1 MKSFIDH
8 TAPGWQQGR
17 LYRFILVLVF
27 TLLVL
32 PQSQALDRVTLQLK
46 WLHQFQFAGYYAALE
61 KGFYSEAGLD
71 VQIREGG
78 PNVDAIE
85 DVVAGRA
92 DFGVGTSG
100 ALIARAQGKE
110 VVVLAAV
117 FQHSPAILLVPR
129 RAAVSSIF
137 ALQDRPLMDTPG
149 SEDIAAMLKLA
160 GVDYTKMPRVKHNG
174 DPLDLVSGKA
184 DAMVAYSTNEPFV
197 LEQLGVPYL
206 AFSPR
211 GSGIDFYSDNL
222 VTSEKQIK
230 THPQR
235 VADFRAASLRGWQY
249 ALSHKEEIVDL
260 ILRRY
265 SQAKNREALL
275 FEANQTEVL
284 VQPGLI
290 ELGYQNP
297 ARWQAIADTYHTL
310 GMLPE
315 AKVPEDLIYK
325 AETGAIPLWLKASLA
340 GAAMLGLVATLV
352 ALWIARLNR
361 RLNSEIIER
370 RQAEREIQRAN
381 AQAESARQQLVA
393 MSEALPLAMFQ
404 IEFKLGADVRYN
416 FVGSRVEQILGV
428 PVKELMAEAALRW
441 RHVHPDD
448 AEVVR
453 SMLPDATQRVRAGD
467 FKDSVEIVMRV
478 LSNDQLRWVRSSAY
492 PAPPLPDGTVIW
504 NGFYQDITERKQA
517 EDELKAS
524 EERFRRL
531 FEDSAD
537 AMLLIDDSRFVE
549 CNAAAV
555 AMLRMRSRDELL
567 NHSPTDLSPP
577 IQADGTPSAEKA
589 QILMGQVMERGSLR
603 FEWLHRRA
611 NGEVFPVEILL
622 TTIEQHGRRLVHTVW
637 RDITER
643 KRAEEAVRAARQKAE
658 EATQAKSDF
667 LANMSHEIR
676 TPMNGIL
683 GMAHLCMKTDLTPRQ
698 RDYLQKIDRSA
709 HSLLGIINDILD
721 FSKIEAGKL
730 TMERIEFHLEEVF
743 ENLASVVGMRAH
755 EKGLEVLFR
764 TDSETPLHLVGDP
777 LRLQQV
783 LVNLCSNAVKFTNQ
797 GEVVVSVKPVR
808 LDDGEVELEFAVS
821 DTGIGMT
828 PDQQARLFRPFTQAD
843 SSTTRKFGG
852 TGLGLSIS
860 LRLVE
865 LMSGQLRLES
875 EPGKGSTFRFTA
887 RFGCHDRASR
897 THHLAAVDL
906 RGTRVL
912 VIDDNSTSRQIL
924 REMLE
929 AMSFEV
935 ALAISAREGLAKL
948 TTADAR
954 DPFQLVLIDWEMP
967 ELDGLTAARIIRE
980 TTSLRQPKV
989 ILITAYGSEL
999 MTNQAEHE
1007 GLVGVLVK
1015 PISNSSLFNTIM
1027 RAFTT
1032 GAPDTATPPRLA
1044 DGERLADFSGLRVL
1058 LVEDN
1063 EINRELASQL
1073 LRDAGIVVSIAQNGR
1088 EAVEKITKESFD
1100 GVLMDIQMPEMDGYQ
1115 AARAIRAQSE
1125 FAALPII
1132 AMTANAMLVDRTK
1145 ALDAGMNDHLPKPI
1159 DPGEL
1164 YAAIKRWFKPHALVS
1179 SPQSGRPPAAIT
1191 DREVAVE
1198 FLDGI
1203 DLADGLK
1210 RVAGNR
1216 PLYRNL
1222 LLKFRQSQAGAAL
1235 EIRQALAAGDRQR
1248 AERIAHTIK
1257 GIAGSIGAKELQVA
1271 AAAVEQGLRD
1281 SNSAHTETDLS
1292 AFETALRR
1300 VVASIVNLGE
1310 LEPASPCSQPTSDL
1324 SKLLPKLSRLESLLK
1339 NDDFDARNILEEL
1352 LPHFQKTPHAELFQ
1366 VLTRKVAGYD
1376 FEAAL
1381 AEFQVIKAAIEAEQ

>member
-1 MKSFIDH
+1 MR
-8 TAPGWQQGR
+8 PE
-17 LYRFILVLVF
+17 
-27 TLLVL
+27 
-32 PQSQALDRVTLQLK
+32 SQALDRVTLQLK

-61 KGFYSEAGLD
+61 KGFYREAGLD

-85 DVVAGRA
+85 DVVTGRA

-129 RAAVSSIF
+129 RAGVSSIF
-137 ALQDRPLMDTPG
+137 ALQDRLLMDTPG

-160 GVDYTKMPRVKHNG
+160 GVDYAKMPRVKHDG

-297 ARWQAIADTYHTL
+297 ARWQAIADTYHSL
-310 GMLPE
+310 GMLPD
-315 AKVPEDLIYK
+315 AKVPEDLIFK

-370 RQAEREIQRAN
+370 REAEREIQRAN

-404 IEFKLGADVRYN
+404 IEFKSGADVRYN
-416 FVGSRVEQILGV
+416 FVGGRVEQILGV
-428 PVKELMAEAALRW
+428 PVKELMAEAAQRW

-448 AEVVR
+448 AAVVR
-453 SMLPDATQRVRAGD
+453 SILADATQRVRAGD
-467 FKDSVEIVMRV
+467 FKDSVEIVVRV
-478 LSNDQLRWVRSSAY
+478 LSNGQPRWVLSSAY

-555 AMLRMRSRDELL
+555 AMLRMKSRDELL

-611 NGEVFPVEILL
+611 DGEVFPVEILL

-730 TMERIEFHLEEVF
+730 TMERIRFGLEEVF
-743 ENLASVVGMRAH
+743 ENLTSVVGMRAH

-764 TDSETPLHLVGDP
+764 IASNTPLHLVGDP

-783 LVNLCSNAVKFTNQ
+783 LVNLCSNAVKFTKQ

-808 LDDGEVELEFAVS
+808 IDDGEVELEFAVS

-887 RFGCHDRASR
+887 HFGFEDRTARS
-897 THHLAAVDL
+897 HHLAAVDL

-924 REMLE
+924 KEMLE
-929 AMSFEV
+929 SMSFEV
-935 ALAISAREGLAKL
+935 MLAPSARDGLAKL
-948 TTADAR
+948 TTADASG
-954 DPFQLVLIDWEMP
+954 PFQLVLIDWEMP
-967 ELDGLTAARIIRE
+967 EVDGLTAAWIIRE
-980 TTSLRQPKV
+980 ATSLQQRPKL
-989 ILITAYGSEL
+989 ILITSYGSEL
-999 MTNQAEHE
+999 MSNQAEQA

-1027 RAFTT
+1027 RAFVTEASET
-1032 GAPDTATPPRLA
+1032 DNQPRVA
-1044 DGERLADFSGLRVL
+1044 DGERLVDFTGLRVL

-1073 LRDAGIVVSIAQNGR
+1073 LRDVGIVVSTAQNGR
-1088 EAVEKITKESFD
+1088 EAVEKVTTESFD

-1115 AARAIRAQSE
+1115 ATRAIRARSE
-1125 FAALPII
+1125 LAALPII

-1164 YAAIKRWFKPHALVS
+1164 YAAIKRWFKPHPLVS
-1179 SPQSGRPPAAIT
+1179 SPQLETPPATITNGEMAIK
-1191 DREVAVE
+1191 D
-1198 FLDGI
+1198 LDGI

-1216 PLYRNL
+1216 SLYRNL
-1222 LLKFRQSQAGAAL
+1222 LFKFRQSQADAAA

-1257 GIAGSIGAKELQVA
+1257 GIAGSIGAKELRA
-1271 AAAVEQGLRD
+1271 AAAVVEEGLRD
-1281 SNSAHTETDLS
+1281 PNLAHTQSDLS
-1292 AFETALRR
+1292 TLENALRR
-1300 VVASIVNLGE
+1300 VVTSIAHLPE
-1310 LEPASPCSQPTSDL
+1310 LEPAKPRSQPVSDL
-1324 SKLLPKLSRLESLLK
+1324 CKLLPKLSELESLLK

-1352 LPHFQKTPHAELFQ
+1352 LPHFEKTPHAELFE
-1366 VLTRKVAGYD
+1366 VLTKKVAGYD

-1381 AEFQVIKAAIEAEQ
+1381 AEFQLIKAAIQTKQ

>member
-1 MKSFIDH
+1 M
-8 TAPGWQQGR
+8 PR
-17 LYRFILVLVF
+17 E
-27 TLLVL
+27 
-32 PQSQALDRVTLQLK
+32 SQALDRVTLQLK

-61 KGFYSEAGLD
+61 KGFYREAGLD

-85 DVVAGRA
+85 DVVTGRA

-129 RAAVSSIF
+129 RAGVSSIF
-137 ALQDRPLMDTPG
+137 ALQDRLLMDTPG

-160 GVDYTKMPRVKHNG
+160 GVDYAKMPRVKHNG

-230 THPQR
+230 THPKR

-297 ARWQAIADTYHTL
+297 ARWQAIADTYHSL
-310 GMLPE
+310 GMLPD

-370 RQAEREIQRAN
+370 REAEREIQRAN

-404 IEFKLGADVRYN
+404 IEFKSGADVRYN

-428 PVKELMAEAALRW
+428 PLKELMAEPSLRW

-453 SMLPDATQRVRAGD
+453 TALADATQRVRAGE
-467 FKDSVEIVMRV
+467 FKDSVEIVVRV
-478 LSNDQLRWVRSSAY
+478 LSNGQPRWVLSSAY

-567 NHSPTDLSPP
+567 NHSPIDLSPP
-577 IQADGTPSAEKA
+577 TQADGTPSVEKA
-589 QILMGQVMERGSLR
+589 QILMAQVMERGSLR

-611 NGEVFPVEILL
+611 DGEVFPVEILL

-730 TMERIEFHLEEVF
+730 TMERIGFGLEEVF
-743 ENLASVVGMRAH
+743 ENLTSVVGMRAH

-764 TDSETPLHLVGDP
+764 IASNTPLHLVGDP

-783 LVNLCSNAVKFTNQ
+783 LVNLCSNAVKFTKQ
-797 GEVVVSVKPVR
+797 GEVVVSVKPV
-808 LDDGEVELEFAVS
+808 
-821 DTGIGMT
+821 
-828 PDQQARLFRPFTQAD
+828 P
-843 SSTTRKFGG
+843 
-852 TGLGLSIS
+852 
-860 LRLVE
+860 
-865 LMSGQLRLES
+865 
-875 EPGKGSTFRFTA
+875 
-887 RFGCHDRASR
+887 
-897 THHLAAVDL
+897 
-906 RGTRVL
+906 
-912 VIDDNSTSRQIL
+912 
-924 REMLE
+924 
-929 AMSFEV
+929 
-935 ALAISAREGLAKL
+935 
-948 TTADAR
+948 
-954 DPFQLVLIDWEMP
+954 
-967 ELDGLTAARIIRE
+967 
-980 TTSLRQPKV
+980 
-989 ILITAYGSEL
+989 
-999 MTNQAEHE
+999 
-1007 GLVGVLVK
+1007 
-1015 PISNSSLFNTIM
+1015 
-1027 RAFTT
+1027 
-1032 GAPDTATPPRLA
+1032 
-1044 DGERLADFSGLRVL
+1044 
-1058 LVEDN
+1058 
-1063 EINRELASQL
+1063 NR
-1073 LRDAGIVVSIAQNGR
+1073 
-1088 EAVEKITKESFD
+1088 
-1100 GVLMDIQMPEMDGYQ
+1100 
-1115 AARAIRAQSE
+1115 
-1125 FAALPII
+1125 
-1132 AMTANAMLVDRTK
+1132 
-1145 ALDAGMNDHLPKPI
+1145 
-1159 DPGEL
+1159 
-1164 YAAIKRWFKPHALVS
+1164 
-1179 SPQSGRPPAAIT
+1179 
-1191 DREVAVE
+1191 
-1198 FLDGI
+1198 
-1203 DLADGLK
+1203 
-1210 RVAGNR
+1210 
-1216 PLYRNL
+1216 
-1222 LLKFRQSQAGAAL
+1222 
-1235 EIRQALAAGDRQR
+1235 
-1248 AERIAHTIK
+1248 
-1257 GIAGSIGAKELQVA
+1257 
-1271 AAAVEQGLRD
+1271 
-1281 SNSAHTETDLS
+1281 
-1292 AFETALRR
+1292 
-1300 VVASIVNLGE
+1300 
-1310 LEPASPCSQPTSDL
+1310 
-1324 SKLLPKLSRLESLLK
+1324 
-1339 NDDFDARNILEEL
+1339 
-1352 LPHFQKTPHAELFQ
+1352 
-1366 VLTRKVAGYD
+1366 
-1376 FEAAL
+1376 
-1381 AEFQVIKAAIEAEQ
+1381 

>member
-1 MKSFIDH
+1 MRNSARLSPALAKVKSPIDH
-8 TAPGWQQGR
+8 TVPGWRQSR
-17 LYRFILVLVF
+17 LYRFILVIIF
-27 TLLVL
+27 TLFMLGE
-32 PQSQALDRVTLQLK
+32 SQALDRVTLQLK

-61 KGFYSEAGLD
+61 KGFYREAGFD

-100 ALIARAQGKE
+100 ALIARARGKE

-129 RAAVSSIF
+129 RAGVSSIF
-137 ALQDRPLMDTPG
+137 ALQDRLLMDTPG

-160 GVDYTKMPRVKHNG
+160 GVDYVKMPRVKHNG

-230 THPQR
+230 THAKR

-297 ARWQAIADTYHTL
+297 ARWQAIADTYHSL
-310 GMLPE
+310 GMLPD
-315 AKVPEDLIYK
+315 ADVPKDLIYK
-325 AETGAIPLWLKASLA
+325 AEGGGIPLWLKASLA

-370 RQAEREIQRAN
+370 REAEREIHRAN

-404 IEFKLGADVRYN
+404 MVVHPDGSLRYT

-428 PVKELMAEAALRW
+428 QRKQLMDDSSLRW

-448 AEVVR
+448 RELVR
-453 SMLPDATQRVRAGD
+453 DTLVAASRRVCHGEGER
-467 FKDSVEIVMRV
+467 SVEMVARVVLNGQPHWV
-478 LSNDQLRWVRSSAY
+478 LSSAHA
-492 PAPPLPDGTVIW
+492 APLLADGTVIW
-504 NGFYQDITERKQA
+504 NGFYQ
-517 EDELKAS
+517 
-524 EERFRRL
+524 
-531 FEDSAD
+531 
-537 AMLLIDDSRFVE
+537 
-549 CNAAAV
+549 
-555 AMLRMRSRDELL
+555 
-567 NHSPTDLSPP
+567 
-577 IQADGTPSAEKA
+577 
-589 QILMGQVMERGSLR
+589 
-603 FEWLHRRA
+603 
-611 NGEVFPVEILL
+611 
-622 TTIEQHGRRLVHTVW
+622 
-637 RDITER
+637 DITER

-698 RDYLQKIDRSA
+698 CDYLQKIDRSA

-730 TMERIEFHLEEVF
+730 TMERVEFALEEVF
-743 ENLASVVGMRAH
+743 ENLTSVVGMHAH

-764 TDSETPLHLVGDP
+764 IASDTPLHLVGDP

-783 LVNLCSNAVKFTNQ
+783 LVNLCSNAVKFTKQ
-797 GEVVVSVKPVR
+797 GEVVVSVNPAR
-808 LDDGEVELEFAVS
+808 IDDDEVELEFAVS

-828 PDQQARLFRPFTQAD
+828 PDQQSRLFRPFTQAD

-875 EPGKGSTFRFTA
+875 ELGKGSTFRFSA
-887 RFGCHDRASR
+887 RFGRQDRAAR
-897 THHLAAVDL
+897 PHHLAAVDL

-912 VIDDNSTSRQIL
+912 VIDDNSTSREIL
-924 REMLE
+924 KETLE
-929 AMSFEV
+929 AMAFEV
-935 ALAISAREGLAKL
+935 TLATSAREGLAKL
-948 TTADAR
+948 TTADAS
-954 DPFQLVLIDWEMP
+954 DPFQLVLMDWEMP
-967 ELDGLTAARIIRE
+967 ALDGLTAAWIIRE
-980 TTSLRQPKV
+980 TTSLQQRPKL
-989 ILITAYGSEL
+989 ILMTAYGSEL
-999 MTNQAEHE
+999 MSNQAEQA
-1007 GLVGVLVK
+1007 GLLGVLVK

-1027 RAFTT
+1027 RAFIS
-1032 GAPDTATPPRLA
+1032 GAPEADTQPRVA
-1044 DGERLADFSGLRVL
+1044 DGERLVDFTGLRVL

-1063 EINRELASQL
+1063 EINRELANQL
-1073 LRDAGIVVSIAQNGR
+1073 LCDVGIVVSTAQNGR
-1088 EAVEKITKESFD
+1088 EAVEKVTTESFD

-1115 AARAIRAQSE
+1115 AVRAIRAQSE
-1125 FAALPII
+1125 LAALPII
-1132 AMTANAMLVDRTK
+1132 AMTANAMLVDRAK

-1159 DPGEL
+1159 DPENSTPPSSAGSSRTL
-1164 YAAIKRWFKPHALVS
+1164 WFPLHSPARRP
-1179 SPQSGRPPAAIT
+1179 PQSPT
-1191 DREVAVE
+1191 EKWLSTTSTV
-1198 FLDGI
+1198 LTS
-1203 DLADGLK
+1203 LM
-1210 RVAGNR
+1210 
-1216 PLYRNL
+1216 
-1222 LLKFRQSQAGAAL
+1222 
-1235 EIRQALAAGDRQR
+1235 
-1248 AERIAHTIK
+1248 
-1257 GIAGSIGAKELQVA
+1257 
-1271 AAAVEQGLRD
+1271 D
-1281 SNSAHTETDLS
+1281 SNVS
-1292 AFETALRR
+1292 
-1300 VVASIVNLGE
+1300 
-1310 LEPASPCSQPTSDL
+1310 
-1324 SKLLPKLSRLESLLK
+1324 
-1339 NDDFDARNILEEL
+1339 
-1352 LPHFQKTPHAELFQ
+1352 
-1366 VLTRKVAGYD
+1366 
-1376 FEAAL
+1376 
-1381 AEFQVIKAAIEAEQ
+1381 QVIIISIAISC

>member
-1 MKSFIDH
+1 M
-8 TAPGWQQGR
+8 PR
-17 LYRFILVLVF
+17 E
-27 TLLVL
+27 
-32 PQSQALDRVTLQLK
+32 SQALDQVTLQLK

-61 KGFYSEAGLD
+61 KGFYREAGLD

-85 DVVAGRA
+85 DVVTGRA

-160 GVDYTKMPRVKHNG
+160 GVDYAKMPRVKHNG

-230 THPQR
+230 THPKR

-297 ARWQAIADTYHTL
+297 ARWQAIADTYHSL
-310 GMLPE
+310 GMLPD

-340 GAAMLGLVATLV
+340 GAAILGLVATLV

-370 RQAEREIQRAN
+370 REAEREIQRAN

-404 IEFKLGADVRYN
+404 IEFKSGADVRYN

-453 SMLPDATQRVRAGD
+453 SILADATQRVRAGD
-467 FKDSVEIVMRV
+467 FKDSVEIVVRV
-478 LSNDQLRWVRSSAY
+478 LSNGQPRWVRSSAY

-577 IQADGTPSAEKA
+577 IQADGTPSAKKH
-589 QILMGQVMERGSLR
+589 R
-603 FEWLHRRA
+603 FLWRR
-611 NGEVFPVEILL
+611 
-622 TTIEQHGRRLVHTVW
+622 
-637 RDITER
+637 
-643 KRAEEAVRAARQKAE
+643 
-658 EATQAKSDF
+658 
-667 LANMSHEIR
+667 
-676 TPMNGIL
+676 
-683 GMAHLCMKTDLTPRQ
+683 
-698 RDYLQKIDRSA
+698 
-709 HSLLGIINDILD
+709 
-721 FSKIEAGKL
+721 
-730 TMERIEFHLEEVF
+730 
-743 ENLASVVGMRAH
+743 
-755 EKGLEVLFR
+755 
-764 TDSETPLHLVGDP
+764 
-777 LRLQQV
+777 
-783 LVNLCSNAVKFTNQ
+783 
-797 GEVVVSVKPVR
+797 
-808 LDDGEVELEFAVS
+808 
-821 DTGIGMT
+821 
-828 PDQQARLFRPFTQAD
+828 
-843 SSTTRKFGG
+843 
-852 TGLGLSIS
+852 
-860 LRLVE
+860 
-865 LMSGQLRLES
+865 
-875 EPGKGSTFRFTA
+875 
-887 RFGCHDRASR
+887 
-897 THHLAAVDL
+897 
-906 RGTRVL
+906 
-912 VIDDNSTSRQIL
+912 
-924 REMLE
+924 
-929 AMSFEV
+929 
-935 ALAISAREGLAKL
+935 
-948 TTADAR
+948 
-954 DPFQLVLIDWEMP
+954 
-967 ELDGLTAARIIRE
+967 
-980 TTSLRQPKV
+980 
-989 ILITAYGSEL
+989 
-999 MTNQAEHE
+999 
-1007 GLVGVLVK
+1007 
-1015 PISNSSLFNTIM
+1015 
-1027 RAFTT
+1027 
-1032 GAPDTATPPRLA
+1032 
-1044 DGERLADFSGLRVL
+1044 
-1058 LVEDN
+1058 
-1063 EINRELASQL
+1063 
-1073 LRDAGIVVSIAQNGR
+1073 
-1088 EAVEKITKESFD
+1088 
-1100 GVLMDIQMPEMDGYQ
+1100 
-1115 AARAIRAQSE
+1115 
-1125 FAALPII
+1125 
-1132 AMTANAMLVDRTK
+1132 
-1145 ALDAGMNDHLPKPI
+1145 
-1159 DPGEL
+1159 
-1164 YAAIKRWFKPHALVS
+1164 
-1179 SPQSGRPPAAIT
+1179 
-1191 DREVAVE
+1191 
-1198 FLDGI
+1198 
-1203 DLADGLK
+1203 
-1210 RVAGNR
+1210 
-1216 PLYRNL
+1216 
-1222 LLKFRQSQAGAAL
+1222 
-1235 EIRQALAAGDRQR
+1235 
-1248 AERIAHTIK
+1248 
-1257 GIAGSIGAKELQVA
+1257 
-1271 AAAVEQGLRD
+1271 
-1281 SNSAHTETDLS
+1281 
-1292 AFETALRR
+1292 
-1300 VVASIVNLGE
+1300 
-1310 LEPASPCSQPTSDL
+1310 
-1324 SKLLPKLSRLESLLK
+1324 
-1339 NDDFDARNILEEL
+1339 
-1352 LPHFQKTPHAELFQ
+1352 
-1366 VLTRKVAGYD
+1366 
-1376 FEAAL
+1376 
-1381 AEFQVIKAAIEAEQ
+1381 